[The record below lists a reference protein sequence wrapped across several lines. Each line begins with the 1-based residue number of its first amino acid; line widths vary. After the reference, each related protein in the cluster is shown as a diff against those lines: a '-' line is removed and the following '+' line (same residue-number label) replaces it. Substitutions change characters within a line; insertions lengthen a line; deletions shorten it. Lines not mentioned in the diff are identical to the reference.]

1 MKTLRK
7 YIGTYRIIAY
17 YAYDTKN
24 KKYYFLSSKDGIGEE
39 DYCIPLKLTPKRDDW
54 FAMSNVSLDGDCL
67 YVYIPSLKKGYNVL
81 RKLKTVCDVI
91 SSESSNEEY
100 IIRIPIDSLDNPE
113 VVKILQ
119 PMTKGKGLGPKDK
132 RNLPKGRK

>member
-1 MKTLRK
+1 
-7 YIGTYRIIAY
+7 
-17 YAYDTKN
+17 
-24 KKYYFLSSKDGIGEE
+24 
-39 DYCIPLKLTPKRDDW
+39 
-54 FAMSNVSLDGDCL
+54 MSNVSLDGDCL

-91 SSESSNEEY
+91 SSESSSEEY

-113 VVKILQ
+113 VAKILQ

-132 RNLPKGRK
+132 RNLPKERK